1 MQDRRLPLVI
11 VNPAS
16 LGGAGGRDWPSAAS
30 TLATHFGA
38 FECRFTESTG
48 HAVEIARNEA
58 KAGRQLLITFG
69 GDGTISETAR
79 GILGS
84 GAPCEL
90 SVLPH
95 GTGGDFIR
103 SLASPAR
110 LADTARGLR
119 RGRTVRID
127 VGRVRFSDGRERSFV
142 NSASFGLSA
151 EVARRVNHFSK
162 GRASYVR
169 HTLKAALEYDF
180 PEVKIRVDGGPARR
194 LTITTVSLHNGRFF
208 GGGMKM
214 APEASLTDGELDT
227 VVVRKMPLAKLM
239 VRAPLLF
246 WGAHLGLEEVDHV
259 RVGGLEAEAVD
270 SRLLVPV
277 EVDGESSGS
286 LPARFDVRSSALRLR
301 LASAFG
307 YS

>member
-16 LGGAGGRDWPSAAS
+16 RGGAGGRDWPSAAS

-38 FECRFTESTG
+38 FECRFTESKG
-48 HAVEIARNEA
+48 HAVEIARDEA
-58 KAGRQLLITFG
+58 KAGRQLLMTFG

-95 GTGGDFIR
+95 GTGGDFNR

-119 RGRTVRID
+119 RGRTIRID
-127 VGRVRFSDGRERSFV
+127 VGRVRLSDGRERSFV

-151 EVARRVNHFSK
+151 EVARRVNRLSK
-162 GRASYVR
+162 SRTSYLR
-169 HTLKAALEYDF
+169 HTLEAALGYDF
-180 PEVKIRVDGGPARR
+180 PEVTIRIDGGLARR
-194 LTITTVSLHNGRFF
+194 LAITTVSLHNGNFF

-227 VVVRKMPLAKLM
+227 IVVRKMPLAKLM
-239 VRAPLLF
+239 VRFPLLF
-246 WGAHLGLEEVDHV
+246 WGAHLGLEDIEHGRV
-259 RVGGLEAEAVD
+259 RGLEAEAVD

-277 EVDGESSGS
+277 EVDGESPGS
-286 LPARFDVRSSALRLR
+286 LPARFDVSSSALALR
-301 LASAFG
+301 LASC
-307 YS
+307 

>member
-1 MQDRRLPLVI
+1 MQDWRLPLVI

-16 LGGAGGRDWPSAAS
+16 RGGAGGRDWPSAAS

-58 KAGRQLLITFG
+58 KAGRQLLMTFG

-127 VGRVRFSDGRERSFV
+127 VGPRPFSPT
-142 NSASFGLSA
+142 
-151 EVARRVNHFSK
+151 VAR
-162 GRASYVR
+162 GASSIPPR
-169 HTLKAALEYDF
+169 SGLAPRSRGASTTSRKAA
-180 PEVKIRVDGGPARR
+180 
-194 LTITTVSLHNGRFF
+194 
-208 GGGMKM
+208 
-214 APEASLTDGELDT
+214 
-227 VVVRKMPLAKLM
+227 
-239 VRAPLLF
+239 RAT
-246 WGAHLGLEEVDHV
+246 
-259 RVGGLEAEAVD
+259 
-270 SRLLVPV
+270 
-277 EVDGESSGS
+277 
-286 LPARFDVRSSALRLR
+286 
-301 LASAFG
+301 
-307 YS
+307 